1 MEDTLIAA
9 PAPEP
14 VRSSP
19 SAPPALPEY
28 RPCLRPIRPY
38 VPGGSAEDVAAR
50 HAPERISKLG
60 SNENP
65 LGPGPL
71 ALEAVRNQAAAL
83 SVYPDAACAELAAAL
98 ASHTGMRP
106 GNFLIGNGSD
116 EVLMLLAATYLNP
129 GDRALV
135 GSHTF
140 FNYEFVARLFD
151 AEVVTVPAKAMRYDL
166 PAFSAAA
173 AAGASTRMAFLCNP
187 NNPTGSHFTHDELSA
202 FLAAMP
208 RRALIVVDEA
218 YREYVDPAHA
228 PDFPDTLALMERHPN
243 LVVTRTFSKAHGL
256 AALRVGY
263 AVASEAVIADARRT
277 RMPFSVNLLA
287 QKAAVAALRDRD
299 HLERT
304 LRMNREG
311 KAFLAG
317 RLAALGCEVLP
328 SQANFLCFRPP
339 WPADRV
345 CDHLFREGVIVRPL
359 SRFGL
364 DGWIRVTVGRPD
376 QNGHFLSSLA
386 RFRP

>member
-1 MEDTLIAA
+1 MEDILIAA

-14 VRSSP
+14 VRSHP
-19 SAPPALPEY
+19 LVPPAPPAY

-50 HAPERISKLG
+50 HAPERISKLA

-135 GSHTF
+135 GSRTF

-151 AEVVTVPAKAMRYDL
+151 AEVVTVPAQAMRYDL
-166 PAFSAAA
+166 PGFAAA
-173 AAGASTRMAFLCNP
+173 ADARARMIFLCNP
-187 NNPTGSHFTHDELSA
+187 NNPTGLHFTHDELAA
-202 FLAAMP
+202 FLAAVP
-208 RRALIVVDEA
+208 RQAVIVVDEA
-218 YREYVDPAHA
+218 YLEYVDA

-263 AVASEAVIADARRT
+263 AIASEAVIADARRT

-299 HLERT
+299 HLDRT

-311 KAFLAG
+311 KASLAL
-317 RLAALGCEVLP
+317 RLRALGCEVLP

-345 CDHLFREGVIVRPL
+345 CDHLLRDGVIVRPL

-376 QNGHFLSSLA
+376 QNGHFLSGLS
-386 RFRP
+386 RFRG